1 MLLRFVGFPGRKLFI
16 SHATKKMWSIHILS
30 KLRLEQNTSLWASA
44 YLAVVQMFV
53 FALNF
58 VNCLYKW
65 CVLVNF
71 YCTYYQICVS
81 RFSVIYDALA
91 SLYVVI
97 LGHYDC
103 FKTGTHKSPE
113 SISVQTIY
121 CSDLLQLSSYTPSSL
136 KSNWL
141 VWLMMSFLNK
151 TTHDESQNLLT

>member
-1 MLLRFVGFPGRKLFI
+1 MLLRFVEFPGRKRFM
-16 SHATKKMWSIHILS
+16 SHATIRMWSIHSLS
-30 KLRLEQNTSLWASA
+30 KLRLEHNTSLWASA
-44 YLAVVQMFV
+44 YLAVVQMVV

-65 CVLVNF
+65 CVLVNI

-91 SLYVVI
+91 SLYVLI
-97 LGHYDC
+97 LGLYDC
-103 FKTGTHKSPE
+103 FKTRTHKSPK

-136 KSNWL
+136 KSSWL
-141 VWLMMSFLNK
+141 V
-151 TTHDESQNLLT
+151 